1 MGRSIID
8 VEASCMNLRRLCE
21 EKGYSVKEI
30 QTFLKL
36 ESCQAVYKWFAG
48 KNLPSIDNLLALSY
62 KLDVTLE
69 EILVTT
75 GEKL

>member
-30 QTFLKL
+30 QTFLKM
-36 ESCQAVYKWFAG
+36 ESCQAVY
-48 KNLPSIDNLLALSY
+48 SQ
-62 KLDVTLE
+62 V
-69 EILVTT
+69 VC
-75 GEKL
+75 GEKFAEHRQPVGSIL